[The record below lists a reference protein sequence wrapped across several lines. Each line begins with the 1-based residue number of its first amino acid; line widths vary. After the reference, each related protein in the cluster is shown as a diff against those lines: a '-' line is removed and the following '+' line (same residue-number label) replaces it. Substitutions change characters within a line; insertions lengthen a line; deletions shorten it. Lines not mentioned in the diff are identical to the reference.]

1 MASRPC
7 VASGMQR
14 VSSAVL
20 LALAVIASGCLVQN
34 ISASERLRDAV
45 VGLNDEARWSRMD
58 LATQRVAPAYRSHWA
73 RSHHDWGRGIQIGD
87 VELLDVRLVD
97 EGDGALS
104 VVAISWYRY
113 DTMTLQRTVV
123 RQTWKSAGR
132 EYVLMEEEVAE
143 GDPRLLAPPPEPER
157 AVEGDSGGEVPEEPG
172 LAVSA
177 SASSSS

>member
-1 MASRPC
+1 MRH
-7 VASGMQR
+7 R
-14 VSSAVL
+14 VSVFVAFVAVL
-20 LALAVIASGCLVQN
+20 ATGCLMQN

-58 LATQRVAPAYRSHWA
+58 LATQRVAPAYRSDWA
-73 RSHHDWGRGIQIGD
+73 RAHHDWGRGIQIGD

-97 EGDGALS
+97 EGDSATSL
-104 VVAISWYRY
+104 VAVSWYRY

-123 RQTWKSAGR
+123 RQTWKNAGR
-132 EYVLMEEEVAE
+132 EFVLMQEEVSE

-157 AVEGDSGGEVPEEPG
+157 AVEGDSGGEAPEEPG